1 MYTQLD
7 LESKIYEI
15 SKRDFT
21 DDYAN
26 YKSKKIDMTLS
37 GKYLYKYPKFTINYS
52 EFSEYPTHKA
62 IEELKN
68 VIIKT
73 QKIKQKEVI
82 IGTGANGI
90 LQNIV
95 KILFKQGGNLVTPF
109 LTFNQ
114 PEYAVTSIGGY
125 TKRVYMKNNVEVDIN
140 NIMQSIDEQ
149 TKMIYICNPNN
160 PTGILMNNK
169 DIIKIANETKK
180 YVVVDESAIEFS
192 EENSLL
198 NEELPNN
205 IIVIRSL
212 SKAYGIANLRVGYM
226 ICSKIF
232 KELYDKNITV
242 NEISGISCE
251 YAKKVLESNNYKK
264 NVKIIKNEREK
275 LQKELEKLGIE
286 FYESKSNILFTKTK
300 LNSNI
305 LNELHKND
313 ISVVNTYDKEK
324 IPHIRIAV
332 QDRKTNDIFIE
343 KFKEIFNKY
352 MEE

>member
-1 MYTQLD
+1 MCTQSD
-7 LESKIYEI
+7 LENKIYEI
-15 SKRDFT
+15 SKRDFR

-26 YKSKKIDMTLS
+26 YKSQKIDMTLS
-37 GKYLYKYPKFTINYS
+37 GKYLYKYPKFKINYS
-52 EFSEYPTHKA
+52 EFSDYPTHKVA
-62 IEELKN
+62 QELKK
-68 VIIKT
+68 VIVKT

-95 KILFKQGGNLVTPF
+95 KILFKQGGNLITPF

-140 NIMQSIDEQ
+140 NIIKSIDEQ

-169 DIIKIANETKK
+169 DIIKIANQTKK
-180 YVVVDESAIEFS
+180 YVVIDESAIEFS

-198 NEELPNN
+198 NEEIPDN
-205 IIVIRSL
+205 IIVVRSL

-226 ICSKIF
+226 ICSESF

-264 NVKIIKNEREK
+264 NIKIIKNEREK
-275 LQKELEKLGIE
+275 LEKELKKIGLE

-305 LNELHKND
+305 LSELYKNN
-313 ISVVNTYDKEK
+313 ISVMSTYDEEK
-324 IPHIRIAV
+324 VAHIRIAV
-332 QDRKTNDIFIE
+332 QDKKTNDIFIE
-343 KFKEIFNKY
+343 KMKEIFNKY